1 MERRRGGVIK
11 QEPAGATRATQG
23 AEMRIVLGLCL
34 AAIVVGALPVLT
46 GLIVYA
52 VDKYLVGG
60 CRAAFGTGSRWLQAR
75 LRADGREWPRPGQ
88 CERPRN

>member
-1 MERRRGGVIK
+1 
-11 QEPAGATRATQG
+11 
-23 AEMRIVLGLCL
+23 MRIVLGLCL